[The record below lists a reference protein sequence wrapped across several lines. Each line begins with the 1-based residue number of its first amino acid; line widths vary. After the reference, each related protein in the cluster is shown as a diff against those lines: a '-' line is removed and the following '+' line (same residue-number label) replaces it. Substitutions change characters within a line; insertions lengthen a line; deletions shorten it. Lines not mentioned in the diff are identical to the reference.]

1 MSLTSKNKNY
11 IRKHK
16 GTKSAKELANDLKV
30 DVKLVEGFINDE
42 KSTEPRSTPSQPGL
56 SVQKKI
62 LFTALTLLIPVIFFV
77 SFELILRSSDYRGN
91 TDLFMK
97 LPALDGKYK
106 VANSNFASRYFF
118 YTTVVPNPP
127 AEPFLA
133 QKPDNGFRVFVM
145 GESSAAG
152 YPYGY
157 NGIFG
162 RVTQDALQDILPDYH
177 VEVITV
183 ATSAIN
189 SYTLYDQVDEILT
202 EQPDAIIIYTGH
214 NEYYGALGVGSNENL
229 GSFPGFVRFY
239 LRIQRYKTFLFL
251 RDQMVS
257 VTKWLG
263 STLSNQSERQGETL
277 MQQVV
282 RDQSIALD
290 GPVYQMGLRQF
301 RSNMN
306 QILAKFQAAD
316 VPVFLG
322 SIASNVKDHYPFESV
337 ATELHPP
344 AGMMYEE
351 AQRMYAEGDLSEA
364 HRLFTYARDL
374 DALKF
379 RAPTT
384 FNFLIQS
391 LANQPGV
398 FYVPVEERLQTVSDD
413 GIIGFDLMLEHLH
426 PNSRG
431 YFEIG
436 MAYFEA
442 IKEHGLSGKNVDLSR
457 LDSHDNYYN
466 RMALTDL
473 DHNVVEHRLRIL
485 TGSWPFVRDG
495 SAFSFQNY
503 RFKSVEDSLA
513 YEVVRNRLRW
523 DQAKVALGEY
533 YIQQGQYQKM
543 LDEFKGLMRDQPYN
557 DSPFLIS
564 AQMYLERG
572 RLSEAK
578 PYLLHA
584 HSIEKSAYTYKMLG
598 AIEVDEGNFAEGIQ
612 LLEESLQLNP
622 RDTQT
627 LFNLSG
633 AHAQLG
639 DLQKGLE
646 IVNELLSL
654 NANFPGAQA
663 WKNQLETLIRT
674 RRTTN

>member
-11 IRKHK
+11 IKKHL
-16 GTKSAKELANDLKV
+16 GTKSAKEIANDLNV
-30 DVKLVEGFINDE
+30 DVKQVEDFIGDKMSGDP
-42 KSTEPRSTPSQPGL
+42 KSDSTPPKL
-56 SVQKKI
+56 SVQKKL
-62 LFTALTLLIPVIFFV
+62 LFTILTLLIPVVFFV
-77 SFELILRSSDYRGN
+77 SFELILRSTDYRGN

-127 AEPFLA
+127 AEPFLT
-133 QKPDNGFRVFVM
+133 QKPENGFRVFVM

-162 RVTQDALQDILPDYH
+162 RVTQDALQDILPDHH

-189 SYTLYDQVDEILT
+189 SYTLYDQVDEILA
-202 EQPDAIIIYTGH
+202 EKPDAIIIYTGH

-257 VTKWLG
+257 FTKWLG
-263 STLSNQSERQGETL
+263 SALSDQAERQGETL

-301 RSNMN
+301 ESNMN
-306 QILAKFQAAD
+306 HILAKFHAAD

-322 SIASNVKDHYPFESV
+322 SIASNLKDHHPFESI
-337 ATELHPP
+337 ATDQHPP
-344 AGMMYEE
+344 ADEMYEV
-351 AQRMYAEGDLSEA
+351 AKNLYAEGDLDEA
-364 HRLFTYARDL
+364 LKMFKFARDL

-391 LANQPGV
+391 LSNQPGV
-398 FYVPVEERLQTVSDD
+398 YYVPVEERLSRVSDD

-442 IKEHGLSGKNVDLSR
+442 IKEHGLTGKNVDLNR
-457 LDSHDNYYN
+457 LDSHEGYYK
-466 RMALTDL
+466 RMALTEF
-473 DHNVVEHRLRIL
+473 DHNIVEHRLRIL

-503 RFKSVEDSLA
+503 RFKDVPDSLA
-513 YEVVRNRLRW
+513 YEVVRNRIRW
-523 DQAKVALGEY
+523 DQGKVALGEY
-533 YIQQGQYQKM
+533 YIQQGQYEKM

-598 AIEVDEGNFAEGIQ
+598 AIEVDARNFAEGIQ
-612 LLEESLQLNP
+612 LLEESLKLNP
-622 RDTQT
+622 RDTQA

-633 AHAQLG
+633 AYAQIG
-639 DLQKGLE
+639 DIRKGLE
-646 IVNELLSL
+646 IVDELLSL
-654 NANFPGAQA
+654 NPNFPGAQA

-674 RRTTN
+674 R

>member
-1 MSLTSKNKNY
+1 MSLSNKNKNY
-11 IRKHK
+11 VRKYLAAK
-16 GTKSAKELANDLKV
+16 TAKEIATDLKV
-30 DVKLVEGFINDE
+30 DLKDVENFISKEKKIEPEPKLNQQ
-42 KSTEPRSTPSQPGL
+42 KLST
-56 SVQKKI
+56 QKKV
-62 LFTALTLLIPVIFFV
+62 LFTFLTLLIPVIFFV
-77 SFELILRSSDYRGN
+77 TFELILQSTNYRGN
-91 TDLFMK
+91 TDLFIQ

-133 QKPDNGFRVFVM
+133 QKPENGFRVFVM

-162 RVTQDALQDILPDYH
+162 RVTQDALQDILPDHH

-189 SYTLYDQVDEILT
+189 SYTLYDQVDEILA
-202 EQPDAIIIYTGH
+202 EKPDAIIIYTGH
-214 NEYYGALGVGSNENL
+214 NEFYGALGVGSNENL

-257 VTKWLG
+257 FTKWIG
-263 STLSNQSERQGETL
+263 SALSSQSERTGETL

-290 GPVYQMGLRQF
+290 SPVYKMGLRQF
-301 RSNMN
+301 KSNMTH
-306 QILAKFQAAD
+306 ILDKFAAAD

-322 SIASNVKDHYPFESV
+322 SLASNLKDHYPFESV
-337 ATELHPP
+337 ETDLHPP
-344 AGMMYEE
+344 ANAVYEE
-351 AQRMYAEGDLSEA
+351 AQKIYLDGDLDEA
-364 HRLFTYARDL
+364 LKMFTYARDL

-379 RAPTT
+379 RASTA
-384 FNFLIQS
+384 FNFMIQS
-391 LANQPGV
+391 LSNQPGV
-398 FYVPVEERLQTVSDD
+398 YYVPVEERLRDVSDN
-413 GIIGFDLMLEHLH
+413 GIIGYDLMLEHLH

-442 IKEHGLSGKNVDLSR
+442 IKEHGLTDKKMDLSR
-457 LDSHDNYYN
+457 LDSYEGYYK
-466 RMALTDL
+466 RMALTEL

-495 SAFSFQNY
+495 STFNFRNY
-503 RFKSVEDSLA
+503 RFKGIVDSLA
-513 YEVVRNRLRW
+513 YEVVSNRMRW
-523 DQAKVALGEY
+523 DQAKVTLGEH
-533 YIQQGQYQKM
+533 YIRVGEPEKM
-543 LDEFKGLMRDQPYN
+543 LAEFKGLMRDQPYN

-564 AQMYLERG
+564 AQMYLDRG

-578 PYLLHA
+578 PYLQHA
-584 HSIEKSAYTYKMLG
+584 HGLETSAFTYKMLG
-598 AIEVDEGNFAEGIQ
+598 AIEINEGNFAEGIV
-612 LLEESLQLNP
+612 LIEESLKINP
-622 RDTQT
+622 RDTQA

-646 IVNELLSL
+646 IVNELIAI
-654 NANFPGAQA
+654 NPNFPGAQS

>member
-11 IRKHK
+11 INKHL
-16 GTKSAKELANDLKV
+16 GTKSAKEIANDLNV
-30 DVKLVEGFINDE
+30 DVKQVEDFIGDK
-42 KSTEPRSTPSQPGL
+42 KSVVANSDPTPPKL
-56 SVQKKI
+56 SFQKKL
-62 LFTALTLLIPVIFFV
+62 LFTVLTLLIPIIFFV
-77 SFELILRSSDYRGN
+77 SFELILRSTDYRGN

-133 QKPDNGFRVFVM
+133 QKPENGFRVFVM

-162 RVTQDALQDILPDYH
+162 RVTQDALQDILPDHH

-189 SYTLYDQVDEILT
+189 SYTLYDQVDEILA
-202 EQPDAIIIYTGH
+202 EKPDAIIIYTGH

-239 LRIQRYKTFLFL
+239 LRIQRFKTFLFL

-257 VTKWLG
+257 FTKWLG
-263 STLSNQSERQGETL
+263 SALSDQAVRQGETL

-290 GPVYQMGLRQF
+290 GPVYRMGLRQF
-301 RSNMN
+301 ESNMN
-306 QILAKFQAAD
+306 HILAKFHAAD

-322 SIASNVKDHYPFESV
+322 SIASNLKDHHPFESV
-337 ATELHPP
+337 ARDQHPP
-344 AGMMYEE
+344 ADIVYEE
-351 AQRMYAEGDLSEA
+351 AKRLYAEGDLDEA
-364 HRLFTYARDL
+364 LKMFKFARDL

-379 RAPTT
+379 RAPTA

-391 LANQPGV
+391 LSNQPGV
-398 FYVPVEERLQTVSDD
+398 YYVPVEERLSRVSND

-442 IKEHGLSGKNVDLSR
+442 IKEHGLAGKNVDLNR
-457 LDSHDNYYN
+457 LDSHEGYYK
-466 RMALTDL
+466 RMALTEF
-473 DHNVVEHRLRIL
+473 DHNIVEHRLRIL

-503 RFKSVEDSLA
+503 RFKDVTDSLA
-513 YEVVRNRLRW
+513 YEVVRNRIRW
-523 DQAKVALGEY
+523 DQGKVALGEY
-533 YIQQGQYQKM
+533 YIQQGQYEKM

-598 AIEVDEGNFAEGIQ
+598 AIEVDARNFAEGIQ
-612 LLEESLQLNP
+612 LLEESLNLNP
-622 RDTQT
+622 RDTQA

-633 AHAQLG
+633 AYAQIG
-639 DLQKGLE
+639 DIQKGLE
-646 IVNELLSL
+646 IVDDLLSL
-654 NANFPGAQA
+654 NPNFPGAQA

-674 RRTTN
+674 R